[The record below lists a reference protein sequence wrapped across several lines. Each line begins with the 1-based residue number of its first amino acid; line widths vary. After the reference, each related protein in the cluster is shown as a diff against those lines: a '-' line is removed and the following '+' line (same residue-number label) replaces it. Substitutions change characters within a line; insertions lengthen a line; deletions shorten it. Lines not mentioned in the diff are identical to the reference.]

1 MKNSSHFEN
10 RCIDYFSLF
19 GYPEYMKGMQ
29 ELSKK
34 QRKYLFKQ
42 AHSLDPVIRIGKQG
56 VTEQVI
62 KAVDQALLDHEL
74 IKVKFGEFKDDKH
87 ELAEKIAESTGAG
100 LIRIIG
106 HVAVYYRP
114 HPDPEERRYTLPQ
127 T

>member
-1 MKNSSHFEN
+1 
-10 RCIDYFSLF
+10 
-19 GYPEYMKGMQ
+19 MKGMQ